1 MAKRFVKVLEW
12 ADSEDD
18 AQRKSIKHVEDMNKA
33 SPLAKK
39 VFSIGPGFVKGKWA
53 AVLWRK

>member
-1 MAKRFVKVLEW
+1 MAKKFVKVLEW

-18 AQRKSIKHVEDMNKA
+18 AQIKSVTHVNSMNKA

-53 AVLWRK
+53 VVLWRK